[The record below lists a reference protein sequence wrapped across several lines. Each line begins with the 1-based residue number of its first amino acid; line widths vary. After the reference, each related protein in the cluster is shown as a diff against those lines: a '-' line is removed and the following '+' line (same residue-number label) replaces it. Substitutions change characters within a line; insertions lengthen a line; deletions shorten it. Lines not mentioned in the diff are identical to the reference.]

1 MVRAQNCYGIVM
13 VSGDGDGD
21 GDVGGGVD
29 SPLFC
34 QANPVMVVM
43 MMIMV
48 SNPVM
53 VDAHSQHDTS
63 ETHV

>member
-1 MVRAQNCYGIVM
+1 MVTVM
-13 VSGDGDGD
+13 VMLVVVSIAQ
-21 GDVGGGVD
+21 
-29 SPLFC
+29 LFC